1 MRYNNLND
9 LFRRIESDIQ
19 DTLSEDVADC
29 VKDEMEFEIQMNVYN
44 AYSPLYYKRR
54 EYNFGLIDQSNM
66 ESKVEGNTLTVKD
79 IAPLNKSDNSKS
91 NWELD
96 EIVVNGYGNMPFSRD
111 FYAGTKERLEEHGY
125 HTEALRD
132 GLKKRG
138 YNVK

>member
-19 DTLSEDVADC
+19 DTLSEEVADC
-29 VKDEMEFEIQMNVYN
+29 VKDEMEFEISMNVYN

-54 EYNFGLIDQSNM
+54 EYNFGLIDKENM
-66 ESKVEGNTLTVKD
+66 ESKVDGNTLTVKD

-96 EIVVNGYGNMPFSRD
+96 EIVVNGYGNMPFKRD
-111 FYAGTKERLEEHGY
+111 FYAGTKERLEEYGY
-125 HTEALRD
+125 HTKALKEGMR
-132 GLKKRG
+132 KRG
-138 YNVK
+138 YDIK

>member
-1 MRYNNLND
+1 MKYNNLND

-19 DTLSEDVADC
+19 DTLSEEVADC

-54 EYNFGLIDQSNM
+54 EYNGGLIAKENM

-79 IAPLNKSDNSKS
+79 IAPLNKSDNSNS

-111 FYAGTKERLEEHGY
+111 FYAGTKERLEENKSH
-125 HTEALRD
+125 
-132 GLKKRG
+132 LKAFEKGMKKKG
-138 YNVK
+138 YNFK

>member
-1 MRYNNLND
+1 MTFKNLNQ
-9 LFRRIESDIQ
+9 LFSKLEQDIQ
-19 DTLSEDVADC
+19 DTLSEEVADC

-79 IAPLNKSDNSKS
+79 IAPLNKSDNSNS

-96 EIVVNGYGNMPFSRD
+96 EIVVNGYGNMPFPRD
-111 FYAGTKERLEEHGY
+111 FYSDCKERLEGHGY